1 MSTPTAEPGAQTP
14 AGGPLMNRYLFLG
27 LASVS
32 QLMFAVDS
40 SIVTVALRTLVVDLD
55 TTLALAGWALTGYA
69 LTQTV
74 AMPVV
79 GKLGEQFGEMRV
91 FVISVTVFIL
101 GSLLCGLASNV
112 YVLIGCRILQAL
124 GGGGIMPS
132 AVSIIARVFPESRAR
147 MLGLFTSIFP
157 IGGII
162 GPNIGGLLLELFSW
176 RVLFLV
182 NVPVGLIVV
191 PLLARQIAA
200 YDRRPSEA
208 PGRKR
213 RLDVLGA
220 GLFAGA
226 MVALLMALT
235 FVAQDPSIVRTP
247 TLWLTVAASIALFAL
262 FAWQE
267 RRVAEPVIDL
277 ALVTRH
283 PFAVVNV
290 HNLLFGAC
298 VWGSFAFVPYYAVI
312 QYGMSPLE
320 SGAILTPRSVT
331 AILLGTLTSFLMFK
345 LGYRAPIVVGLALIS
360 VSNVI
365 LGQGWAGDEL
375 GMLTV
380 APFVLMAIVVGLAG
394 VGSGLVMPASNNAA
408 LDLLPDRAG
417 VISGMRGVFRS
428 TGGILGTAVIVV
440 ILSLSEDQA
449 AGLRMAFT
457 VYGVVLL
464 AAIPLTLLI
473 PEMPR
478 EMRHQPG
485 RRGGGEPES
494 PRAADAQG
502 GASAPAPRPVSA
514 AGPADR

>member
-1 MSTPTAEPGAQTP
+1 MTSAPGGAVS
-14 AGGPLMNRYLFLG
+14 NRYLFYM

-55 TTLALAGWALTGYA
+55 TTLALAGWVLTGYA

-91 FVISVTVFIL
+91 FVISVGLFLV
-101 GSLLCGLASNV
+101 GSLLCGLAPSV
-112 YVLIGCRILQAL
+112 YALIAFRIVQAV

-132 AVSIIARVFPESRAR
+132 GVSIIARSFPESRAR

-157 IGGII
+157 IGAII
-162 GPNIGGLLLELFSW
+162 GPNIGGLLLEHFSW

-191 PLLARQIAA
+191 VWLARQIAR
-200 YDRRPSEA
+200 YDPRPGET
-208 PGRKR
+208 PDRKR
-213 RLDVLGA
+213 RLDVVGA

-235 FVAQDPSIVRTP
+235 FVAQDPAIVWSP
-247 TLWLTVAASIALFAL
+247 TLWLTIAASIALFAL
-262 FAWQE
+262 FGWQE
-267 RRVAEPVIDL
+267 KRVAEPVIDL

-283 PFAVVNV
+283 PFLVVNV

-298 VWGSFAFVPYYAVI
+298 VWGSFAFVPYYAVM
-312 QYGMSPLE
+312 QYGMSPLA

-331 AILLGTLTSFLMFK
+331 AILLGTATSFLMFR
-345 LGYRAPIVVGLALIS
+345 LGYRWPIVVGLALIS
-360 VSNVI
+360 VANVV
-365 LGQGWAGDEL
+365 LGQGWTGDEL
-375 GMLTV
+375 GMLTI
-380 APFVLMAIVVGLAG
+380 APFVLMAIVVAVQG

-428 TGGILGTAVIVV
+428 TGGIIGTAVIVV

-457 VYGVVLL
+457 AYGVVLL
-464 AAIPLTLLI
+464 LAIPLTFLI

-478 EMRHQPG
+478 ES
-485 RRGGGEPES
+485 RRGRDRSGDGSRTRS
-494 PRAADAQG
+494 PTSDAPS
-502 GASAPAPRPVSA
+502 GASASA
-514 AGPADR
+514 S